1 MRRILFALVIGL
13 GGTAILI
20 SLGLWQVRR
29 LEWKEGIIAGIE
41 ARLAAE
47 PVSLAA
53 LPSPDPARDAYQ
65 AVSLAGAT
73 TGQELLVLSGV
84 KGQGAGYRVIS
95 AFETDG
101 GRRILIDRGFVPE
114 TGRRAARP
122 ATPLAVTGN
131 LMWPADADSFT
142 PPPDRDEGLWF
153 ARDVPGMAGALGTEP
168 VMVVLRA
175 AEGDT
180 QGVQPQPVGTQGIPN
195 DHFGYAVT
203 WFSLAAVWAGMTVF
217 FLWRIRRRTT

>member
-29 LEWKEGIIAGIE
+29 LEWKADIIAGIE
-41 ARLAAE
+41 ARLATD
-47 PVSLAA
+47 PVNLAT
-53 LPSPDPARDAYQ
+53 LDTPDPDRHAYQ
-65 AVSLAGAT
+65 AVTLAGTT
-73 TGQELLVLSGV
+73 TGSEVLVLSGV

-95 AFETDG
+95 AFETDA
-101 GRRILIDRGFVPE
+101 GRRILLDRGFVPE
-114 TGRRAARP
+114 DGRRAERP

-142 PPPDRDEGLWF
+142 PPPDREEGLWF
-153 ARDVPGMAGALGTEP
+153 ARDVATMAEALGTEP
-168 VMVVLRA
+168 LLVVLRE
-175 AEGDT
+175 AEGAL

-203 WFSLAAVWAGMTVF
+203 WFSLAAVWAGMTAF